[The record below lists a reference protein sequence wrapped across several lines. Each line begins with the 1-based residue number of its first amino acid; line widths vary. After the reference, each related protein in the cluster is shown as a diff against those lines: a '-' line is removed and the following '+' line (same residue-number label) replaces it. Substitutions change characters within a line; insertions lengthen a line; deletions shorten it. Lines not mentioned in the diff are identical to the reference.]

1 MARISFL
8 LIAHTLRNRFPNHK
22 QRAEQLA
29 ASALEAE
36 LERWRRLDWKVT
48 SFLSLVGRP
57 LLPLWRCWRPAN
69 VVLAED
75 PVWKDRD

>member
-1 MARISFL
+1 MARVSFL
-8 LIAHTLRNRFPNHK
+8 LIGHTLGNRFPNHK
-22 QRAEQLA
+22 QRAERLA
-29 ASALEAE
+29 ASAHGAE
-36 LERWRRLDWKVT
+36 LGRWRRLDWKVT

-57 LLPLWRCWRPAN
+57 LLPLRGCWRPAD